1 MYPQKD
7 LDKIRS
13 MADQI
18 MRLATSKEFE
28 QRRARWRAVNGLRK
42 PDRAPVY
49 CGMAG
54 VSRELFKPEELEC
67 TDDTCRKIEDTFRR
81 RLYKQWVGD
90 DEVFEPWW
98 GVPAVFD
105 CSTEHPFGLP
115 TGISLGTTSVGGFKY
130 YHPIEKEEDYDKIT
144 VPQYTYNRNKTTRR
158 LSQMAEILADVM
170 PVKLTCSPPLQPGQG
185 AYLEHLRGMEPMLS
199 DLAFRPDLVHRAMAK
214 LTEGILG
221 AMRAA
226 EETGLLTA
234 NNIGPMT
241 CSDPLNEDGR
251 NSADDPEKNGRS
263 GTKGSRSTGRTG
275 LKLYNL
281 WSQAASQEFQMVSPE
296 MQEEFLLNYQ
306 IPCFQQFGAVQYG
319 CCEDL
324 SQKIEIVKKIPN
336 LRIFVCSY
344 WTDLEKL
351 LKACGTDY
359 TIMWRQLSAHV
370 MLPDELDGVRKTL
383 DEGMR
388 KLKGSYY
395 QVILREVETLNGHP
409 NRLKEWAE
417 IAMETAEKHT

>member
-7 LDKIRS
+7 IDKVRS
-13 MADQI
+13 MAEQI
-18 MRLATSKEFE
+18 MELATSDEYE
-28 QRRARWRAVNGLRK
+28 TRRERWRAVNGLRK
-42 PDRAPVY
+42 PDRAPVW

-54 VSRELFKPEELEC
+54 VSRELFKPETLEC

-90 DEVFEPWW
+90 DEIFEPWW
-98 GVPAVFD
+98 GVGAVFD
-105 CSTEHPFGLP
+105 CSSEHTYGLP
-115 TGISLGTTSVGGFKY
+115 TRISLGTTSVGGFKY
-130 YHPIEKEEDYDKIT
+130 YHPIETEDDYEKIT
-144 VPQYTYNRNKTTRR
+144 VPTFTYNPEKTSSR
-158 LSQMAEILADVM
+158 LSQMEEILGDVM
-170 PVKLTCSPPLQPGQG
+170 PVRLTCSPPSQPGQG
-185 AYLEHLRGMEPMLS
+185 NILEHLRGMEQMLG
-199 DLAFRPDLVHRAMAK
+199 DLALRPDLVHRAMAK

-221 AMRAA
+221 GMRVA
-226 EETGLLTA
+226 EETGLLTP
-234 NNIGPMT
+234 NNFGPMT
-241 CSDPLNEDGR
+241 CSDPLNHDGGNDGKPGGSSR
-251 NSADDPEKNGRS
+251 LPGNSNGDS
-263 GTKGSRSTGRTG
+263 QSTG
-275 LKLYNL
+275 LKLNNL
-281 WSQAASQEFQMVSPE
+281 WGQSASQEFQMVSPQ

-306 IPCFQQFGAVQYG
+306 IPCFQQYGAVQYG

-324 SQKIEIVKKIPN
+324 THKIEIVKRIPN

-344 WTDLEKL
+344 WTDLDKL

-370 MLPDELDGVRKTL
+370 MLPDELDDVRKTL

-409 NRLKEWAE
+409 DRLKEWAE
-417 IAMETAEKHT
+417 IAMKMAEKHA